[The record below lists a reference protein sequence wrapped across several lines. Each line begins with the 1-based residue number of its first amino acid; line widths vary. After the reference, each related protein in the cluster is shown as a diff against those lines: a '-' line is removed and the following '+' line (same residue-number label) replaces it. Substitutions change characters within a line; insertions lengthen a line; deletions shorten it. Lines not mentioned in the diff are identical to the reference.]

1 MFLDVILDI
10 KKIGTTYIEIAKLYE
25 DQGKI
30 DWQPLSDKL
39 YLYRGLTSSYSD
51 IFSMQKHA
59 DQKKKECER
68 NNQMSTIQIND
79 VRKRTDNLTYAV
91 FAELDHFQS
100 EMNTEFKSAMKVFLQ
115 EQVNFYKNIVC
126 RLEDTLQRFE

>member
-1 MFLDVILDI
+1 
-10 KKIGTTYIEIAKLYE
+10 
-25 DQGKI
+25 
-30 DWQPLSDKL
+30 
-39 YLYRGLTSSYSD
+39 
-51 IFSMQKHA
+51 MQKHA
-59 DQKKKECER
+59 EQKKKECER
-68 NNQMSTIQIND
+68 NNQMSLMQIND